1 MPQPT
6 SATQISLVPGRVAKR
21 NGLRNP
27 YARMRDALDDGAA
40 ALYIGLPAT
49 PAPVS
54 GFTRR
59 SAPLRTRGSPAG
71 RRTLCARIA
80 PPRPVGEVFATPLPP
95 GGSPHGFF
103 GVGLLARLPP
113 NWPQSAFS

>member
-1 MPQPT
+1 
-6 SATQISLVPGRVAKR
+6 
-21 NGLRNP
+21 
-27 YARMRDALDDGAA
+27 MRDAFEDGAE

-54 GFTRR
+54 GFRR
-59 SAPLRTRGSPAG
+59 STVPLSTRGSPAG
-71 RRTLCARIA
+71 RRGLCARIA

-95 GGSPHGFF
+95 GGSPQGFT
-103 GVGLLARLPP
+103 GVGVFGRLPP